1 VRDVQARRAGRKGLD
16 ISSYVHL
23 DACTASSGLAAA
35 VILASISRPR
45 MEIPESKSFIGKMK
59 AAFIAGAIVLAQIP
73 ALAQGPFAPL
83 KEWKRP
89 S

>member
-1 VRDVQARRAGRKGLD
+1 
-16 ISSYVHL
+16 
-23 DACTASSGLAAA
+23 
-35 VILASISRPR
+35 